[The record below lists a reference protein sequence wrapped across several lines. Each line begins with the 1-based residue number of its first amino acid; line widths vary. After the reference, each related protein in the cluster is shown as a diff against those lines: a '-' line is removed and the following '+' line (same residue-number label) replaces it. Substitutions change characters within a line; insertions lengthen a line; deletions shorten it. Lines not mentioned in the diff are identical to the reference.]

1 MLLKLGKIRPSVL
14 FFCIAIL
21 SIIRIQKKN
30 RLTSVDKAEL
40 LSKKNT
46 KIILYDCFDIYKILN
61 ELNEFLKF
69 DLVNITNQN
78 SLTSYIKNIDLYLII
93 QKRKELDDKNL
104 IVLEQLPIKIEKLV
118 EKINLG
124 ILKNN
129 FNSKSNIKIDKYSL
143 NINSREI
150 YCENKKVKLTEQEVK
165 ILMYLVKFKVPVK
178 VDNLEKDIWGYNE
191 NLETHILY
199 MPYSSYK

>member
-1 MLLKLGKIRPSVL
+1 M
-14 FFCIAIL
+14 
-21 SIIRIQKKN
+21 N
-30 RLTSVDKAEL
+30 
-40 LSKKNT
+40 NT

-129 FNSKSNIKIDKYSL
+129 FNSKSNIKIDKYLL

-150 YCENKKVKLTEQEVK
+150 YYENKKVKLTEQEVK

-191 NLETHILY
+191 NLETHTVETHIHRLRKKFIDTFNDNDFILSTKKGY
-199 MPYSSYK
+199 LIN